1 MGMIDHFLA
10 PEVRPFAIAAVMI
23 AIIGGI
29 ESMSMLIG
37 LSLSDVLGKAIGF
50 DHGHSDSNVV
60 NAISWLNVGGVPLL
74 VFILLA
80 LGLFSITGFLIQDAA
95 RLILAPLPAAIAALG
110 AVAVSLPLLRA
121 STREVAR
128 VIPQDETYAVALTDL
143 VGRVGQVVVGP
154 LDQGLP
160 GRVRVKDV
168 HDNWHM
174 VMAQAAPQS
183 PPLQKGAKVLLV
195 DCRDRRFI
203 AIAATDEVEVVK
215 QSRT

>member
-95 RLILAPLPAAIAALG
+95 RLVAGPLP
-110 AVAVSLPLLRA
+110 
-121 STREVAR
+121 
-128 VIPQDETYAVALTDL
+128 
-143 VGRVGQVVVGP
+143 VVV
-154 LDQGLP
+154 
-160 GRVRVKDV
+160 
-168 HDNWHM
+168 
-174 VMAQAAPQS
+174 
-183 PPLQKGAKVLLV
+183 
-195 DCRDRRFI
+195 
-203 AIAATDEVEVVK
+203 AATA
-215 QSRT
+215 